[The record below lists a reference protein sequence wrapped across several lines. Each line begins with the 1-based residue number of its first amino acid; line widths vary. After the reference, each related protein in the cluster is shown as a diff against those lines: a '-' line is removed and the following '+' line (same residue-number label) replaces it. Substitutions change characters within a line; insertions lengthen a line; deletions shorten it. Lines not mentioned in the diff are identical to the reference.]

1 MFEGTKLG
9 LYWYV
14 SVLVI
19 WIHSDSIDRI
29 ITSLFDTL
37 IDLGSIERFTNLLS
51 QMKTFEQRKYLNAIA
66 VFVVKEYFFT
76 DTFSK
81 DDRPIA
87 ASSTVSSAAAL
98 FHTLIEDDDVL
109 KEHLVSSLTRSTIP
123 ALDESLLARRSVLA
137 ALAKDEGQSGTYT
150 CGDLELTTC
159 REIT

>member
-1 MFEGTKLG
+1 
-9 LYWYV
+9 
-14 SVLVI
+14 
-19 WIHSDSIDRI
+19 
-29 ITSLFDTL
+29 
-37 IDLGSIERFTNLLS
+37 
-51 QMKTFEQRKYLNAIA
+51 
-66 VFVVKEYFFT
+66 VVKEYFFT